1 MARGTCWVGYE
12 QKGMKKKGDRMVPNC
27 VKVMKK
33 GGLLSKHN
41 FAGAGGGLGRL
52 HKSFSVKYNNKNYL

>member
-27 VKVMKK
+27 VKAMKK

-41 FAGAGGGLGRL
+41 FAGAGSGLGRL
-52 HKSFSVKYNNKNYL
+52 HKSMSIKKLRMFA

>member
-27 VKVMKK
+27 VKIMKK

-41 FAGAGGGLGRL
+41 FAGAGSGLGRL
-52 HKSFSVKYNNKNYL
+52 HKSMSIKKLRMF

>member
-12 QKGMKKKGDRMVPNC
+12 QKGMKKKEDRMVPNC

-52 HKSFSVKYNNKNYL
+52 HKSMSIKKLRMF

>member
-27 VKVMKK
+27 VKAMKK
-33 GGLLSKHN
+33 GDPIISIRLFLL
-41 FAGAGGGLGRL
+41 FVL
-52 HKSFSVKYNNKNYL
+52 